1 MKRIGL
7 ISDTHGYIG
16 EDLLESLEEV
26 DEVWHA
32 GDIGSEEVIDEIVK
46 KWPLKAVF
54 GNIDNRIIQLRCEE
68 DLSFEIEGVSV
79 FMTHI
84 GGYPGRYHSRV
95 KQLLIEKQ
103 PMLYICGH
111 SHILKVMPDKDLG
124 LLHMN
129 PGSCGNYGIHY
140 IRTYLRFNVEK
151 GKIKDLEAVELGKRG
166 YKGFHKVH

>member
-7 ISDTHGYIG
+7 ISDTHGYTKD
-16 EDLLESLEEV
+16 DLFESLEDV

-32 GDIGSEEVIDEIVK
+32 GDIGSEEVLDKLVERWK
-46 KWPLKAVF
+46 TRAVF
-54 GNIDNRIIQLRCEE
+54 GNIDNRMLQLRCEE

-84 GGYPGRYHSRV
+84 GGYPGRYRARV
-95 KQLLIEKQ
+95 RDILIEKQ
-103 PMLYICGH
+103 PMLYVCGH
-111 SHILKVMPDKDLG
+111 SHILKVMPDRDLG

-129 PGSCGNYGIHY
+129 PGSCGNHGIHY

-151 GKIKDLEAVELGKRG
+151 GKIKDLEAVELGRRG
-166 YKGFHKVH
+166 Y